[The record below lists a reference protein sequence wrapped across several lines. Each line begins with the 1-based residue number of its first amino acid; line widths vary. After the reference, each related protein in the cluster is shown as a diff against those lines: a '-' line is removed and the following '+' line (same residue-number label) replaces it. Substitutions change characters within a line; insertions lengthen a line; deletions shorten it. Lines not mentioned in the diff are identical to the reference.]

1 MFDKNMMEK
10 LQQMQQQASASKEKL
25 ATLKVNGEAG
35 GNLISVE
42 MDGNRKLT
50 NLQINAP
57 LDQMEKEDLEDL
69 LSVALNRA
77 LDAAEKVNEQE
88 MQKAAKG
95 ILPGM

>member
-10 LQQMQQQASASKEKL
+10 LQQMQQQASVSKEKL
-25 ATLKVNGEAG
+25 ANVKVNGEAG

-50 NLQINAP
+50 NLEINAP
-57 LDQMEKEDLEDL
+57 LDQIEKEDLEDL

-77 LDAAEKVNEQE
+77 LDAAEKVNEKE
-88 MQKAAKG
+88 MQQAAKG

>member
-25 ATLKVNGEAG
+25 AAVKVNGEAG

-50 NLQINAP
+50 NLEINAP
-57 LDQMEKEDLEDL
+57 LDQIEKEDLEDL

-77 LDAAEKVNEQE
+77 LDAAEKVNEKE
-88 MQKAAKG
+88 MQQAAKG